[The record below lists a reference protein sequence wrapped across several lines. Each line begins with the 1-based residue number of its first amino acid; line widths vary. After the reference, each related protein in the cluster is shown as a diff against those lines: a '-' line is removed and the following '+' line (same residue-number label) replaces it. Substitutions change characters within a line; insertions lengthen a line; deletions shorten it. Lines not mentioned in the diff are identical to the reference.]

1 MHLWGTLNIAEGWLQ
16 SHCAHCTE
24 LHIHPHTQLL
34 ADTSHY
40 CYPHFPLVLISLSD
54 DYYIK
59 CGSPVLTCSI
69 HCRSKRNPCHL
80 YKPHCSRLDV
90 SRRTIHMWHAGS
102 SCLLPCVLGDSTTIN
117 SSSYHLLNIKC
128 LLLFTECIKIRHCI
142 KAVTYGNLWQIS
154 YIWTDKFN
162 VSATFLKI

>member
-1 MHLWGTLNIAEGWLQ
+1 MRNTKHHRRLTSKPLCTLYRA
-16 SHCAHCTE
+16 SHTP
-24 LHIHPHTQLL
+24 PHTTASWHITPLL
-34 ADTSHY
+34 SWLPACPDL
-40 CYPHFPLVLISLSD
+40 FIRWFN
-54 DYYIK
+54 YIK

-69 HCRSKRNPCHL
+69 HCRSKHNPCHL
-80 YKPHCSRLDV
+80 YRPHCSRLDV
-90 SRRTIHMWHAGS
+90 LRRTIHMRHAGS

-117 SSSYHLLNIKC
+117 SSSYHLQNIKC